1 MPILQENSFE
11 FISRS
16 PEQTKRIGARLG
28 SQLTKGDVICLFGEL
43 GAGKTTFVQG
53 LVQGWGSSDM
63 VTSPTFVL
71 INQYRRPDGG
81 EIHHLDAYRLRDEG
95 ETEVLDLDGL
105 IDQGILLVE
114 WPERI
119 EKALPDENLLIEMY
133 WIADEQRRMVFLP
146 HGQRGVSLAEKL
158 RQEIYREPV

>member
-28 SQLTKGDVICLFGEL
+28 SQLNKGDVICLFGEL

-71 INQYRRPDGG
+71 INQYRRPDGC

-95 ETEVLDLDGL
+95 EAEVLDLDGL

-119 EKALPDENLLIEMY
+119 EKALPDENLLILMY

-146 HGQRGVSLAEKL
+146 HGQRGINLAEKL

>member
-16 PEQTKRIGARLG
+16 PDQTKRIGARLG
-28 SQLTKGDVICLFGEL
+28 SELKKGDVVCLYGEL

-53 LVQGWGSSDM
+53 LVQGWGSADA

-71 INQYRRPDGG
+71 INQYRRPDDA
-81 EIHHLDAYRLRDEG
+81 EIQHLDAYRLKDEG
-95 ETEVLDLDGL
+95 EAEVLDLDGL
-105 IDQGILLVE
+105 IEQGILLVE

-119 EKALPDENLLIEMY
+119 QKILPADHLWIEMY

-146 HGQRGVSLAEKL
+146 HGDRNVQLASVL
-158 RQEIYREPV
+158 RQQIYKEPV

>member
-16 PEQTKRIGARLG
+16 PEQTRRIGARLG
-28 SQLTKGDVICLFGEL
+28 SQLNKSDVICLYGEL

-71 INQYRRPDGG
+71 INQYRRPDGA
-81 EIHHLDAYRLRDEG
+81 EIHHLDAYRLRDERD
-95 ETEVLDLDGL
+95 TEVLDLDGL
-105 IDQGILLVE
+105 IGQGILLVE

-119 EKALPDENLLIEMY
+119 AKALPDENLLIEMY

-146 HGQRGVSLAEKL
+146 HGQRCISLAEQL
-158 RQEIYREPV
+158 RQEIYQEPA

>member
-28 SQLTKGDVICLFGEL
+28 GQLNKGDVICLYGEL
-43 GAGKTTFVQG
+43 GAGKTTLVQG
-53 LVQGWGSSDM
+53 LVQGWGSGDM

-71 INQYRRPDGG
+71 INQYRRPDGL
-81 EIHHLDAYRLRDEG
+81 EIHHLDAYRLKDASEA
-95 ETEVLDLDGL
+95 EVLDLDSL
-105 IDQGILLVE
+105 IDSGILLVE

-119 EKALPDENLLIEMY
+119 EKALPDEHLLIEMH

-146 HGQRGVSLAEKL
+146 HGQRSVSLAEKL
-158 RQEIYREPV
+158 RQEIYREPL

>member
-16 PEQTKRIGARLG
+16 PEQTKRVGTRLG
-28 SQLTKGDVICLFGEL
+28 SHLKIGDVICLFGEL

-53 LVQGWGSSDM
+53 LVQGWGSTDL

-71 INQYRRPDGG
+71 INQYRRPDGM
-81 EIHHLDAYRLRDEG
+81 EIHHLDAYRLLN
-95 ETEVLDLDGL
+95 ETEAEVLDLDG
-105 IDQGILLVE
+105 IIEQGILLVE

-119 EKALPDENLLIEMY
+119 QKVLPANRFWIEMY

-146 HGQRGVSLAEKL
+146 HGERNLTLASLL
-158 RQEIYREPV
+158 RQQIYQGAV

>member
-16 PEQTKRIGARLG
+16 PEQTKRIGTRLG
-28 SQLTKGDVICLFGEL
+28 SQLYKGDVICLYGEL

-71 INQYRRPDGG
+71 INQYHRPDGG
-81 EIHHLDAYRLRDEG
+81 EIHHLDAYRLRDER
-95 ETEVLDLDGL
+95 EAEVLDLDGL

-119 EKALPDENLLIEMY
+119 EKALPNENLLIEMY

-146 HGQRGVSLAEKL
+146 HGQRSVSLAEKL